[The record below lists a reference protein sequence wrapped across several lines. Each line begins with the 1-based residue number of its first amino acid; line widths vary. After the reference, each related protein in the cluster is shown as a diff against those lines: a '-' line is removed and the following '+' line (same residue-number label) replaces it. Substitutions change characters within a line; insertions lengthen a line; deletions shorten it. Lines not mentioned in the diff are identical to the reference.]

1 MQRKLATS
9 VRTRSSKEVCPSFLF
24 LMLFTA
30 KFHTVGK
37 QQNEQT
43 MDDVAVV
50 SMDMLR
56 SIRNEVNKKP
66 TNKAAI
72 LDVN

>member
-1 MQRKLATS
+1 
-9 VRTRSSKEVCPSFLF
+9 
-24 LMLFTA
+24 MLFTA